1 MKCNADLTDETSNYK
16 SHKYSHFSHFRVS
29 GWEHSLTRYKTG
41 QYKLDLMC
49 DGVTE
54 FITIV
59 SNISP
64 HHFNHS

>member
-1 MKCNADLTDETSNYK
+1 MKCNADLTDRTSNYK
-16 SHKYSHFSHFRVS
+16 SHKYSHFRDS
-29 GWEHSLTRYKTG
+29 GWEHSLTIYKTG

-49 DGVTE
+49 DSVTE